1 MNTNN
6 ERYHH
11 YARAVK
17 RFFRRNGAICAAG
30 ACALMVGVVFAL
42 STLRNSQPEPATQT
56 APAAPSQILA
66 TQQAMQQP
74 GTTAPATVAPA
85 TTEASQAADQ
95 GRQMIWP
102 VKGEVQMEFAKD
114 KLIFQPTLG
123 QWAVHPALDIQ
134 AQPGI
139 DVVAAMQ
146 GRVEAV
152 REDKMLGKT
161 VVVLHEDGWKSY
173 YCSLKT
179 IDVTVGDTLKAG
191 EKLGTVGQSAL
202 EEVNQGSHLHFV
214 LERNGEPVNP
224 LDYLPAQ

>member
-6 ERYHH
+6 ERYRH

-30 ACALMVGVVFAL
+30 ACALMVGAVFAV
-42 STLRNSQPEPATQT
+42 STLRNGQPEPTTPT
-56 APAAPSQILA
+56 APAAPSQVMA
-66 TQQAMQQP
+66 TQQAVQQP
-74 GTTAPATVAPA
+74 AAASTTSAAATTTAPA
-85 TTEASQAADQ
+85 QAQDQ

-102 VKGEVQMEFAKD
+102 VKGEIQLEYAKD
-114 KLIFQPTLG
+114 KLVFQPTLG

-146 GRVEAV
+146 GRVETV

-214 LERNGEPVNP
+214 LERDGETVNP